1 MQKELPWELLF
12 VTEDNFEI
20 NSILLYLFS
29 YDLLRADLCD
39 CGRYY
44 LTKPEPYKM
53 NEEVELIIEETRD
66 RMQKALDHLEHELAH
81 LRAGRATPV
90 LLDGIMVDYYGVNS
104 PLAQVSNINTP
115 DARTILIQPWEKNM
129 LGTIEKAIMAANIGL
144 TPMNNGEVIRISVP
158 PLTEERRHQLVK
170 QVRNEGEN
178 AKISLRL
185 ARKWANDELKRM
197 LKEGLP
203 EDIEIDAT
211 ENVQE
216 MTRDF
221 VAKVDKVMAQKEK
234 DVMTV

>member
-1 MQKELPWELLF
+1 
-12 VTEDNFEI
+12 
-20 NSILLYLFS
+20 
-29 YDLLRADLCD
+29 
-39 CGRYY
+39 
-44 LTKPEPYKM
+44 M
-53 NEEVELIIEETRD
+53 NEEVELIIEETRE

-81 LRAGRATPV
+81 LRAGRATPA

-104 PLAQVSNINTP
+104 ALAQVSNINTP
-115 DARTILIQPWEKNM
+115 DARTILIQPWEKST

-178 AKISLRL
+178 GKISLRL

-211 ENVQE
+211 ETVQE

-221 VAKVDKVMAQKEK
+221 VAKIDKVMAQKEK